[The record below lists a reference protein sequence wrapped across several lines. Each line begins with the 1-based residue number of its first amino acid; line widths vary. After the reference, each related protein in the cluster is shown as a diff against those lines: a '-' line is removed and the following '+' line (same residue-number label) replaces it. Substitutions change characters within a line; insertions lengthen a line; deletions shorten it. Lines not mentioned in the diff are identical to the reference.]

1 VHYGDGT
8 RMFAG
13 HPAAIDTEVGAG
25 AVLDGAAVT
34 HQVMLL
40 VLRRGRHRVE
50 VAANMVEKPPTT
62 TE

>member
-1 VHYGDGT
+1 
-8 RMFAG
+8 MFAG